1 MSSVCPNCGTARAG
15 RYCSACGQKD
25 VPLTPTIGYFL
36 HELTH
41 ELLHVDGKIFRSV
54 RFLVTR
60 PGFLTR
66 EILAGRRASYVSPIR
81 LYLVF
86 SIFAFAAGALGVFGD
101 GGVRITYTPEPGEIV
116 SPEDIEA
123 RTAEIASNVN
133 AAMKAWLPRAMFVL
147 VPLFA
152 ALVML
157 FRRGSRR
164 TYPQHLY
171 FALHVHAAWLFAN
184 GVSSLLDTVTR
195 ALPYVASAV
204 GSLTFIYALMY
215 FVVAF
220 HRIYAT
226 TVWGTLWRTALIGSI
241 YFVVLMLAMASIV
254 VPFIFDIGGDQAS

>member
-1 MSSVCPNCGTARAG
+1 
-15 RYCSACGQKD
+15 
-25 VPLTPTIGYFL
+25 VPLNPTLGYFL
-36 HELTH
+36 HELTQ
-41 ELLHVDGKIFRSV
+41 ELLNVDGKIFRSV

-81 LYLVF
+81 LYLIF
-86 SIFAFAAGALGVFGD
+86 SLFAFAVGAFGVFGD

-123 RTAEIASNVN
+123 RTAETASNL
-133 AAMKAWLPRAMFVL
+133 AAAIRTWLPRAMFVL

-157 FRRGSRR
+157 FRRGSGR

-204 GSLTFIYALMY
+204 GSLTFIYALVY

-226 TVWGTLWRTALIGSI
+226 TVWGALWRTALIGSI
-241 YFVVLMLAMASIV
+241 YFICLGLALASIL
-254 VPFIFDIGGDQAS
+254 VPFVFGLIGDQAS